1 MQARRQRRLACGF
14 SACDRGR
21 AGPQPGPLLRVAFVG
36 VVAILLGPN
45 SAVAPSET
53 VSTTL
58 QITDLPVA
66 GYERVVRGVDKSC
79 GLHAIIA
86 VHDTTLGPSLGG
98 LRMWPYASEEEALF
112 DVKRLSR
119 GMTFKSAV
127 AQTGLGG
134 GKAVMIGDPKVIK
147 SEALYLAMG
156 RFVDALGGKYITAE
170 DVNTSVSDLEII
182 RRATKH
188 VTGLEKK
195 DGGSGNPSP
204 YTAYGVFLGIKA
216 ALGWTFGNDSPK
228 GKTIAIQGTGAVGS
242 ALAKRLVEAGAK
254 VYGADK
260 NTERLKQLEQ
270 EIGLLPV
277 SEADI
282 LKMKCDVF
290 APCAMGAILHDES
303 IPTLNAPIVAGAANN
318 LLLEPRHGKALVDR
332 NILYA
337 PDYVINAGGIINVS
351 VEFHPGGYDEKVSL
365 TKIERIPQAL
375 KELWTIAKEE
385 RIPPS
390 DAADRLAERIV
401 ADGRGAKKEA
411 ACAVPPRAKP
421 GEGSGG

>member
-1 MQARRQRRLACGF
+1 M
-14 SACDRGR
+14 
-21 AGPQPGPLLRVAFVG
+21 
-36 VVAILLGPN
+36 
-45 SAVAPSET
+45 T
-53 VSTTL
+53 TTTL
-58 QITDLPVA
+58 EITDLSVP
-66 GYERVVRGVDKSC
+66 GYERVVRGVDRSC

-86 VHDTTLGPSLGG
+86 VHDTTLGPALGG

-127 AQTGLGG
+127 ARTGLGG
-134 GKAVMIGDPKVIK
+134 GKAVMIGDPKKIK
-147 SEALYLAMG
+147 SESLYLAMG
-156 RFVDALGGKYITAE
+156 RLVDFLGGKYITAE
-170 DVNTSVSDLEII
+170 DVNTSVADLEII
-182 RRATKH
+182 RRATRH

-228 GKTIAIQGTGAVGS
+228 GRTVAIQGTGAVGS

-254 VYGADK
+254 VYGADR
-260 NTERLKQLEQ
+260 NTERLKQLEK
-270 EIGLLPV
+270 EIGLVPI
-277 SEADI
+277 SEAEVMTV
-282 LKMKCDVF
+282 KSDVF
-290 APCAMGAILHDES
+290 APCALGAILTDDS
-303 IPTLNAPIVAGAANN
+303 IPKLGAPIVAGAANN
-318 LLLEPRHGKALVDR
+318 LLLEPRHGKVLADR
-332 NILYA
+332 GALYA

-401 ADGRGAKKEA
+401 AEARGAKKA
-411 ACAVPPRAKP
+411 AAAPVPQRRT
-421 GEGSGG
+421 SGGAGGC